1 MTLSFLL
8 GVVLEN
14 LFLPAIFIF
23 SWGVNAV
30 NTYKNKC
37 KFATRDLQEVE
48 KNTRPPSWIENRHSE
63 NFIPPNK
70 EWLEDVRRNAQEYHD
85 ASIRDFY
92 SDFNHYMQLGQG
104 IQILISVVNASFY
117 YIYLTQ
123 YISLVL
129 LLQAVVSSISGI
141 VFLEIRHR
149 NYPREIEILRP

>member
-1 MTLSFLL
+1 MTLAFLL
-8 GVVLEN
+8 EVVLEN

-37 KFATRDLQEVE
+37 KFVNRDLQEV
-48 KNTRPPSWIENRHSE
+48 ENRHSE
-63 NFIPPNK
+63 NFIPPNE
-70 EWLEDVRRNAQEYHD
+70 EWLEDVRRHAQDYHD
-85 ASIRDFY
+85 GSIRDFY
-92 SDFNHYMQLGQG
+92 SDFNHYMQLGQS

-117 YIYLTQ
+117 YIYLPQ

-141 VFLEIRHR
+141 VLLEIRHR
-149 NYPREIEILRP
+149 NYPREIEIL

>member
-1 MTLSFLL
+1 MTLAFLL
-8 GVVLEN
+8 EVVLEN

-37 KFATRDLQEVE
+37 KFVNRDLQEV
-48 KNTRPPSWIENRHSE
+48 ENRHSE

-70 EWLEDVRRNAQEYHD
+70 EWLEEVRRNAQDYHD

-117 YIYLTQ
+117 YIYLPQ

-149 NYPREIEILRP
+149 NYPREIEIL